1 MKNLFVVAITAMV
14 LATSCE
20 EAKDPFLIQDNSI
33 GLLSKEIRVSQLD
46 SVFALDSIVKTTPDG
61 EVIVAG
67 GDIEVYDKAGA
78 LLMVLTPA
86 IKEADSSK
94 IKTIQIVDSRFATA
108 KGLNSKSTFKTI
120 KDNYTVD
127 QIFTTMS
134 SVIVSLNETKAYVII
149 DKKELPESLR
159 YTSNNIEVTQIPE
172 EATFKF
178 FMLEWDQ
185 TVQEKQLE
193 DE

>member
-14 LATSCE
+14 LTTSCE

-94 IKTIQIVDSRFATA
+94 IKTIQIVDSRFATD

-120 KDNYTVD
+120 KDNYTVN

-134 SVIVSLNETKAYVII
+134 SVIVSLNETKTYVII

-159 YTSNNIEVTQIPE
+159 YTSNNIEITQIPE